1 MNLLETYIKTALEA
15 YLLEDFAAATGAAT
29 PRALAGAQNPPE
41 ESQEFNLDQL
51 KQLTTLPQVF
61 GYVERTLG
69 NARIGQGQGRNVYR
83 LPGGRVLKMA
93 RNPGGT
99 GQNQAEATVCK
110 NDATADIF
118 PSIFEVGPEFIW
130 IIAEEAQPMNRVK
143 FGELTGVPWN
153 EFLFA
158 IGGAFPRSIK
168 NPTKG
173 QLAQFQHAFEKHY
186 ANKFFRRVV
195 NLVKDCKYEPGDIA
209 KLDSWGIVRGRPV
222 IIDSGFTEAVHQA
235 HYQG

>member
-1 MNLLETYIKTALEA
+1 VNLLESYIKTVLET
-15 YLLEDFAAATGAAT
+15 YLLEAASGVAT
-29 PRALAGAQNPPE
+29 PRDPPE

-51 KQLTTLPQVF
+51 KQPTSLPQVF

-83 LPGGRVLKMA
+83 LPGGKVLKLA
-93 RNPGGT
+93 RNPGGI

-118 PSIFEVGPEFIW
+118 PGIFEVGPEFIW

-143 FGELTGVPWN
+143 FGELTGVPWS

-158 IGGAFPRSIK
+158 IGGAFPSSIK
-168 NPTKG
+168 NPTKS

-186 ANKFFRRVV
+186 ANKFFRRVI

-222 IIDSGFTEAVHQA
+222 IVDSGFTEAVHKS